1 MAKFA
6 GIIGFSTTVETEPGI
21 WSNDITDKNYVG
33 DVIQTSLRYQNDGK
47 INDDIAINKK
57 ISIISDIYLNENLH
71 AIKYATYMGVKWA
84 ISNIDIQYPR
94 VILTLGGVY
103 NG

>member
-6 GIIGFSTTVETEPGI
+6 GLIGFSTTVETEPGI
-21 WSNDITDKNYVG
+21 WTNDIVDKTYVG
-33 DVIQTSLRYQNDGK
+33 DVIQTSLRYQNDSK
-47 INDDIAINKK
+47 INDDVSINKK
-57 ISIISDIYLNENLH
+57 ISIIADIYLNNNLNT
-71 AIKYATYMGVKWA
+71 IQYVTYMGVKWSV
-84 ISNIDIQYPR
+84 SNLDIQYPR